1 MILIRCSNIE
11 KVKKIHKAYFD
22 TVVKEKL
29 EKYISD
35 KKENQQIVDF
45 VKEFFF
51 VNGKINEKLLEDIC
65 FGEKDKLDEVI
76 NILDKPIKEYEKK
89 SGSYIFEKCIGIIE
103 GYKKY
108 LANDGDGKEE
118 NRIKEWNRVV
128 TEIERILKKDK
139 NEKILIKKDELVEII
154 KNEKIKI
161 QNYNKT
167 ITTGDSYTFK
177 FTNKVNIRK
186 YINGFNKHFKE
197 KNTLADT
204 IQKIFDYKKFCNCEE
219 IKVNNNEVIW
229 NRHQLIAS
237 LGVTVCPYCNRQF
250 VNAYIENDCLK
261 TTADLDHYY
270 SQKEYPY
277 LALSL
282 YNFIPSCQ
290 ICNSR
295 FKAAKNFH
303 DEPHLYPYKE
313 EFGDI
318 AKFKTAFYGDED
330 KERKESKEKLEE
342 EDRYDINYLMGN
354 SNNFKLQI
362 TVEEPESEIGRK
374 IENAKSTFHLEDL
387 YNSHKDYV
395 SELIKKAIV
404 YNESR
409 IDELYSQYPDLFSSR
424 EEIVQMVVS
433 NYICEEDLG
442 KRPLAKLTKDICEEL
457 GLK

>member
-11 KVKKIHKAYFD
+11 KIKKIHKAYFD

-29 EKYISD
+29 EKYLSD
-35 KKENQQIVDF
+35 KKENKEIVKFIKD
-45 VKEFFF
+45 FFF
-51 VNGKINEKLLEDIC
+51 IDGKINEKLLEDIC

-76 NILDKPIKEYEKK
+76 NEFENYSGKNILKE
-89 SGSYIFEKCIGIIE
+89 CIGKIE

-108 LANDGDGKEE
+108 LANDGNGKEAE
-118 NRIKEWNRVV
+118 RINVWDKVV
-128 TEIERILKKDK
+128 NEIEK
-139 NEKILIKKDELVEII
+139 LIKKDSNEKFLIKENELKEII
-154 KNEKIKI
+154 KIEKIKI
-161 QNYNKT
+161 LNYKK
-167 ITTGDSYTFK
+167 IIHTGEIYSFK
-177 FTNKVNIRK
+177 FTNKKNIRIH
-186 YINGFNKHFKE
+186 INHFKKCFNE
-197 KNTLADT
+197 KDTLADA
-204 IQKIFDYKKFCNCEE
+204 IHKFFDYKEFCDCKE
-219 IKVNNNEVIW
+219 IKVNNKQVKW

-250 VNAYIENDCLK
+250 ISSYVENDCLK

-270 SQKEYPY
+270 SQNEYPY

-295 FKAAKNFH
+295 FKIAKNFH

-318 AKFKTAFYGDED
+318 AKFRTAFYDDE
-330 KERKESKEKLEE
+330 ERKEKIEDD
-342 EDRYDINYLMGN
+342 DRYDIDYLMGN

-362 TVEEPESEIGRK
+362 NVDEPESEIGRK
-374 IENAKSTFHLEDL
+374 IKNSMDTFHLEDL

-395 SELIKKAIV
+395 SELFKKSII

-409 IDELYSQYPDLFSSR
+409 IDELYSQYPDLFNSK

-433 NYICEEDLG
+433 NYICDEDLG